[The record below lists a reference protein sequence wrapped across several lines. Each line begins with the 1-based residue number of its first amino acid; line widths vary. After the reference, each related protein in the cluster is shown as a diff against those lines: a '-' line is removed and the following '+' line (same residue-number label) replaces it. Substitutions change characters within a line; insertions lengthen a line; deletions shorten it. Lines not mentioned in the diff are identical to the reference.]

1 MARTTARDDANN
13 QAGVVVPV
21 DADLSQPL
29 KFHASRYSG
38 ARIGRE
44 HAWNF
49 SNQIATGPTTAIFLW
64 ISQRRLGIIAAMR
77 SGAPQC
83 DEDRS
88 RLSGTWRSSGYW

>member
-1 MARTTARDDANN
+1 MARTTAPDDADNP
-13 QAGVVVPV
+13 AGVVFPV

-38 ARIGRE
+38 ATVGLE
-44 HAWNF
+44 HARNF
-49 SNQIATGPTTAIFLW
+49 SKQTATGPTTAIFLW
-64 ISQRRLGIIAAMR
+64 ISQRWLGIIAVMW

>member
-1 MARTTARDDANN
+1 MARTTTREDANN
-13 QAGVVVPV
+13 QAGDVSPV
-21 DADLSQPL
+21 DAVLSQPL

-38 ARIGRE
+38 ATVGLE

-49 SNQIATGPTTAIFLW
+49 SKQTATGPTTAIFLW
-64 ISQRRLGIIAAMR
+64 ISQRRLGIIAVMR